1 MKKLNN
7 SKIMFLK
14 IVLTV
19 IFSTLFLVT
28 ILSLIISSI
37 ILKFDINL
45 NYCNYFAYVVISI
58 VSLTVPYISLYTL
71 KNNALIMGLVCSL
84 PLNLITICITFIT
97 RSSYTELLV
106 KLIIITLLSCV
117 STLLKIKKNSNIKVK

>member
-45 NYCNYFAYVVISI
+45 NYCNYFAYVIISI
-58 VSLTVPYISLYTL
+58 VSLTVPFISLYTL

-97 RSSYTELLV
+97 HSSYTELLV
-106 KLIIITLLSCV
+106 KLVIITLLSCV